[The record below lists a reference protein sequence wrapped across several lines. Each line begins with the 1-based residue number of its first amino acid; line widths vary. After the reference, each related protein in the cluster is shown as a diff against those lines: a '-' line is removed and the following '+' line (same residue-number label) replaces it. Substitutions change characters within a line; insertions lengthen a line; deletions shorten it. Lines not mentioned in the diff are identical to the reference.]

1 MKCTN
6 EYVDSQ
12 QHHLSESNDTF
23 FRNLKKQQESK
34 MTLEVELINC
44 FKIELSSIS

>member
-6 EYVDSQ
+6 EYVDLQ

-23 FRNLKKQQESK
+23 FFRNLALKKRR
-34 MTLEVELINC
+34 VENDIGSGTN
-44 FKIELSSIS
+44 

>member
-6 EYVDSQ
+6 EYVDSK

-23 FRNLKKQQESK
+23 FRNLKKAAR
-34 MTLEVELINC
+34 VENDIGSGTN
-44 FKIELSSIS
+44 